1 MIFYLLFITL
11 TISLIL
17 VIYFIIKFYKDKNKY
32 LYKDIYID
40 VDDWTNENKIYLKN
54 FISENETNK
63 DTVDCIYDKIILTY
77 SFLEFNN
84 FYVEISKYKNNP
96 DPSISLSK
104 NTTSFMSNLIDFE
117 KTCSNQ

>member
-32 LYKDIYID
+32 LDKDIDID
-40 VDDWTNENKIYLKN
+40 VWTNENKIYLKN

-84 FYVEISKYKNNP
+84 FYIEISKYKNNP

>member
-32 LYKDIYID
+32 LYKDIYI
-40 VDDWTNENKIYLKN
+40 DDWTNENKIYLKN